1 MGDLP
6 KRTTCST
13 MLVSDHKRSIEEI
26 SHSNSKNDNGDRD
39 YNNISINN
47 NDNNQERLSHQNTC
61 KIKNEGLI
69 KQVPCRYCGELFG
82 AGCGLSVH
90 ENRWCSKNPNIK
102 KRKTIEE
109 TKTTSD
115 DVVRG
120 PGRPRTTPRSATVS
134 KPASRTGT
142 GDVVAVRRGPGR
154 PRSTPRSAT
163 GSLTQGNMAAGISN
177 DMSATTTTA
186 MNMA

>member
-1 MGDLP
+1 MG
-6 KRTTCST
+6 
-13 MLVSDHKRSIEEI
+13 
-26 SHSNSKNDNGDRD
+26 D

-90 ENRWCSKNPNIK
+90 ENCWCSKNPNIK

-109 TKTTSD
+109 TKTTSGN
-115 DVVRG
+115 VV
-120 PGRPRTTPRSATVS
+120 
-134 KPASRTGT
+134 
-142 GDVVAVRRGPGR
+142 RGPGR

-163 GSLTQGNMAAGISN
+163 GSPTQGNMAAGIFN
-177 DMSATTTTA
+177 
-186 MNMA
+186 